1 MKDLCIIAADEDELT
16 GEHESRDGGDD
27 ASVCLHPTGRQ
38 ADRRSSTTKSV
49 RTSGVTATT
58 RSFMDVSRS
67 SLVRYSELSDREIVT
82 RAQQGESEAAEYLLY
97 KYRNLVKT
105 KVKSYFLIG
114 AEKDDLIQLGM
125 IGLWQA
131 VIDFRCD
138 KAISFPAFA
147 KVCIQRHII
156 TAIKTATRQKQQP
169 LNTSLSLESP
179 SEDPSA
185 DWNLADIL
193 TSEIASDP
201 ETLVM
206 KSEDTRELQTRLQQA
221 LSEFEWR
228 VLSGY
233 QLGKS
238 YKEIAD
244 ELECKTKSV
253 DNALARIKRKV
264 AGIALGEADLRLAV
278 SGA

>member
-1 MKDLCIIAADEDELT
+1 MIT
-16 GEHESRDGGDD
+16 
-27 ASVCLHPTGRQ
+27 
-38 ADRRSSTTKSV
+38 TTKSFTEV
-49 RTSGVTATT
+49 P
-58 RSFMDVSRS
+58 RS
-67 SLVRYSELSDREIVT
+67 LLLRYSDVADRDVVH
-82 RAQQGESEAAEYLLY
+82 RAQRGEDQAAEFLLY

-105 KVKSYFLIG
+105 KVKSYFLVG
-114 AEKDDLIQLGM
+114 AEKDDLLQVGM

-185 DWNLADIL
+185 DWNLSDIL
-193 TSEIASDP
+193 TCDGSLDP
-201 ETLVM
+201 EDLVLR
-206 KSEDTRELQTRLQQA
+206 SEDTRTLHDTLQQV
-221 LSEFEWR
+221 LSSFEWQ

-233 QLGKS
+233 QVGKS
-238 YKEIAD
+238 YREIAS
-244 ELECKTKSV
+244 ELSCKTKSV

-264 AGIALGEADLRLAV
+264 AGVPVGDADLSELL
-278 SGA
+278 

>member
-1 MKDLCIIAADEDELT
+1 MMVRGSET
-16 GEHESRDGGDD
+16 
-27 ASVCLHPTGRQ
+27 P
-38 ADRRSSTTKSV
+38 RS
-49 RTSGVTATT
+49 
-58 RSFMDVSRS
+58 
-67 SLVRYSELSDREIVT
+67 LQLRYAGQLDREIVE
-82 RAQQGESEAAEYLLY
+82 RAQRGEDFAAEYLLY

-114 AEKDDLIQLGM
+114 AEKDDLLQVGM

-131 VIDFRCD
+131 IIDFRAD

-169 LNTSLSLESP
+169 LNTSLSLECP
-179 SEDPSA
+179 SDDPSA
-185 DWNLADIL
+185 DWNLSEIS
-193 TSEIASDP
+193 TSENALDP
-201 ETLVM
+201 EDMVLR
-206 KSEDTRELQTRLQQA
+206 SEDTKELRDNLTRL

-228 VLSGY
+228 VLAGY

-238 YKEIAD
+238 YREIAD
-244 ELECKTKSV
+244 ELTCKTKSV

-264 AGIALGEADLRLAV
+264 GTLNVGNADL
-278 SGA
+278 GALHL

>member
-1 MKDLCIIAADEDELT
+1 M
-16 GEHESRDGGDD
+16 
-27 ASVCLHPTGRQ
+27 
-38 ADRRSSTTKSV
+38 TT
-49 RTSGVTATT
+49 TT
-58 RSFMDVSRS
+58 RPFTDVPRS
-67 SLVRYSELSDREIVT
+67 GLLRYAVLCDREVVT
-82 RAQQGESEAAEYLLY
+82 RAQRGESEAAEYLLY

-114 AEKDDLIQLGM
+114 AEKDDLLQVGM

-138 KAISFPAFA
+138 RAISFPAFA

-179 SEDPSA
+179 SDDPSA
-185 DWNLADIL
+185 DWNLSDII
-193 TSEIASDP
+193 TSDVAMDP
-201 ETLVM
+201 ETVVL
-206 KSEDTRELQTRLQQA
+206 KFEDTRELHDTLQRV
-221 LSEFEWR
+221 LSDFEWR

-233 QLGKS
+233 QIGKS
-238 YKEIAD
+238 YREIAD
-244 ELECKTKSV
+244 ELRCKTKSV

-264 AGIALGEADLRLAV
+264 ACVAVGDADLTALRF
-278 SGA
+278 

>member
-1 MKDLCIIAADEDELT
+1 MIT
-16 GEHESRDGGDD
+16 
-27 ASVCLHPTGRQ
+27 
-38 ADRRSSTTKSV
+38 TTKSF
-49 RTSGVTATT
+49 T
-58 RSFMDVSRS
+58 DVPRS
-67 SLVRYSELSDREIVT
+67 SLLRYADLCDREIVN
-82 RAQQGESEAAEYLLY
+82 RAQRGENQAAEFLLY

-105 KVKSYFLIG
+105 KVKSYFLVG
-114 AEKDDLIQLGM
+114 AEKDDLLQVGM

-179 SEDPSA
+179 SEDPTA
-185 DWNLADIL
+185 DWNLSDIL
-193 TSEIASDP
+193 TCDDSLDP
-201 ETLVM
+201 EEMVLR
-206 KSEDTRELQTRLQQA
+206 SEDTRALHDTLQQV
-221 LSEFEWR
+221 LSDFEWR

-233 QLGKS
+233 QVGKS
-238 YKEIAD
+238 YREIAV
-244 ELECKTKSV
+244 ELRCKTKSV

-264 AGIALGEADLRLAV
+264 AGVPVGDANLSELL
-278 SGA
+278 